1 MEIIQSA
8 VERIVFEMEN
18 FMPQSYWDRIVM
30 TKTVPDAQRE
40 LLQSRLIEHFQST
53 LNLPYLSE
61 QDQRLIVHATVAIV
75 SDAMGNTKLDDILA
89 QDATSVSL
97 AAIFIREAMGIDDM
111 EALRNEVSSII
122 ELPIPLPEPAVKWVI
137 GKGVAALVAIL
148 NDAVDLSLVE
158 CFGKA
163 RTRPVTS
170 AADFEEVLRLN
181 VTELLDHNMNV
192 FGMPAFV
199 EAFVLAKIVD
209 SYFDLCVTK
218 SRIDTAVAMLLKPI
232 AALGA
237 LIKAAVDIPGMSDDD
252 ETEIIQSAVEKIVAD
267 VESFMPRAYWERIVT
282 SKAVP
287 DAQRELLQ
295 SRLLVYYGDKL
306 PYLPYLSED
315 DERLILHA
323 TIAILT
329 DAMGNTKLD
338 DILSQETTSLSLI
351 AIYIR

>member
-1 MEIIQSA
+1 MC
-8 VERIVFEMEN
+8 
-18 FMPQSYWDRIVM
+18 
-30 TKTVPDAQRE
+30 T
-40 LLQSRLIEHFQST
+40 LQ
-53 LNLPYLSE
+53 
-61 QDQRLIVHATVAIV
+61 
-75 SDAMGNTKLDDILA
+75 
-89 QDATSVSL
+89 
-97 AAIFIREAMGIDDM
+97 
-111 EALRNEVSSII
+111 
-122 ELPIPLPEPAVKWVI
+122 
-137 GKGVAALVAIL
+137 
-148 NDAVDLSLVE
+148 
-158 CFGKA
+158 
-163 RTRPVTS
+163 
-170 AADFEEVLRLN
+170 
-181 VTELLDHNMNV
+181 
-192 FGMPAFV
+192 
-199 EAFVLAKIVD
+199 
-209 SYFDLCVTK
+209 
-218 SRIDTAVAMLLKPI
+218 I

-295 SRLLVYYGDKL
+295 SRLFVYYGDKL

-351 AIYIR
+351 AIYIREAMGIDDVEILRRKVADMINLPIPMPQPVVNWLIEKGVTALLSVLSRAVDVSLLECFGKDATHHVKTIGEFQAVLRGNVTQLLHNKMSVVLLPAFVERFVISSVIDTYFELYVTNERINTAVSSVIRRGK